1 MLKTDNPLFTS
12 ILDSMS
18 DGQWHSMSKV
28 IKNNS
33 THLSH
38 LSEEDRS
45 ITLVDFFTDLA
56 QEGHILLGN
65 NDSQRF
71 TLDSLIEW
79 REFRGIPQENNI
91 SSPRFFGGVLEDDG
105 WDSSPLR
112 LYDVIHFRAT
122 GEVTQELI
130 QELIGVKGH
139 VTKDVDGLYRIMT
152 IYGNDIYLDL
162 KQWSIDN
169 GYDVFGA
176 RLDKG
181 TYRREINELPTQYF
195 NDLCEFYGKFAHT
208 LLRKNLS
215 SIKRHIPDED
225 DRQQQIYLWIIDAVQ
240 RYNNDTCIPFAAY
253 LSKSLNSWVHDLG
266 RKIYGRSVSDIEL
279 KLSRL
284 TQAFEK
290 QHSREPTYRE
300 IAEIWGEPEEAV
312 RKKLQSVNTVNN
324 IRNVATLD
332 SEDFDIPV
340 IATHDPSQ
348 RIHDDIQQTMISSA
362 LTKAVIDEK
371 AHPAIWLDMYQTT
384 WGGKKQSSIALSM
397 GLDDIE
403 HRKEKVKVQDHMR
416 NLLIREAI

>member
-1 MLKTDNPLFTS
+1 MEEISRLKEEEQEAPAMLKTDNPLFTS
-12 ILDSMS
+12 VLDSMS

-122 GEVTQELI
+122 GEVTQERI

-169 GYDVFGA
+169 GD
-176 RLDKG
+176 R
-181 TYRREINELPTQYF
+181 
-195 NDLCEFYGKFAHT
+195 C
-208 LLRKNLS
+208 S
-215 SIKRHIPDED
+215 SEPD
-225 DRQQQIYLWIIDAVQ
+225 
-240 RYNNDTCIPFAAY
+240 
-253 LSKSLNSWVHDLG
+253 
-266 RKIYGRSVSDIEL
+266 
-279 KLSRL
+279 
-284 TQAFEK
+284 
-290 QHSREPTYRE
+290 
-300 IAEIWGEPEEAV
+300 
-312 RKKLQSVNTVNN
+312 
-324 IRNVATLD
+324 
-332 SEDFDIPV
+332 
-340 IATHDPSQ
+340 
-348 RIHDDIQQTMISSA
+348 
-362 LTKAVIDEK
+362 LTKAHTDERLMNCL
-371 AHPAIWLDMYQTT
+371 PNTSMTFVN
-384 WGGKKQSSIALSM
+384 SM
-397 GLDDIE
+397 GSSPTLCFARTSPASRDTY
-403 HRKEKVKVQDHMR
+403 RMR
-416 NLLIREAI
+416 MTDNSRFTCGS

>member
-1 MLKTDNPLFTS
+1 MLPTEHP
-12 ILDSMS
+12 IYAHVLDSMA

-28 IKNNS
+28 IKNNNK
-33 THLSH
+33 HLSH
-38 LSEEDRS
+38 LSEEDKLA
-45 ITLVDFFTDLA
+45 TLTDFFTDMKE
-56 QEGHILLGN
+56 EGHILLGN
-65 NDSQRF
+65 NESQRF

-79 REFRGIPQENNI
+79 RESRNLPTEKNI
-91 SSPRFFGGVLEDDG
+91 TSPRFFGGVLEDDG
-105 WDSSPLR
+105 WDKAPLR

-122 GEVTQELI
+122 GEVTQESI

-152 IYGNDIYLDL
+152 IYGNDLYVEL
-162 KQWSIDN
+162 KQWSEDN

-181 TYRREINELPTQYF
+181 TYRREINELPPQYF

-215 SIKRHIPDED
+215 SIKKHIPDED

-240 RYNNDTCIPFAAY
+240 RYNHDTCIPFAAY

-290 QHSREPTYRE
+290 QHSREPSYKE
-300 IAEIWGEPEEAV
+300 IAEIWGETEESV

-332 SEDFDIPV
+332 SDDFDIPV
-340 IATHDPSQ
+340 ISHHDPSQ
-348 RIHDDIQQTMISSA
+348 RLHDDIKSTMISSA
-362 LTKAVIDEK
+362 LTKAVIDEN

-384 WGGKKQSSIALSM
+384 WGGKKQSSIALAM
-397 GLDDIE
+397 GLDDSVHTE
-403 HRKEKVKVQDHMR
+403 EKARVENHMK
-416 NLLIREAI
+416 NLLLKEAM

>member
-1 MLKTDNPLFTS
+1 MLPNDNSVFS
-12 ILDSMS
+12 HILDSMA
-18 DGQWHSMSKV
+18 DGQWHSMSK
-28 IKNNS
+28 ILKNNGK
-33 THLSH
+33 HFNNIND
-38 LSEEDRS
+38 EEKT
-45 ITLVDFFTDLA
+45 IICVNFFTDMEK
-56 QEGHILLGN
+56 EGHIIIGN

-71 TLDSLIEW
+71 TLNSLIEW
-79 REFRGIPQENNI
+79 RQLRNLPQENNI
-91 SSPRFFGGVLEDDG
+91 TSPRLFGGVLEDDG
-105 WDSSPLR
+105 WETAPLR
-112 LYDVIHFRAT
+112 VYDVIHFRAT
-122 GEVTQELI
+122 GEVTQKLI

-152 IYGNDIYLDL
+152 IYGNDIYTQL
-162 KQWSIDN
+162 KEWSDKN

-181 TYRREINELPTQYF
+181 TYRRDINELPPMYF

-215 SIKRHIPDED
+215 SIKKHIPDED

-284 TQAFEK
+284 VQAFEK
-290 QHSREPTYRE
+290 QHSREPTYKE
-300 IAEIWGEPEEAV
+300 IAEIWGESEESV
-312 RKKLQSVNTVNN
+312 RKKLQSVTVVNS

-340 IATHDPSQ
+340 VANHDPSQ
-348 RIHDDIQQTMISSA
+348 RIHDDIKQTMISSA
-362 LTKAVIDEK
+362 LTKSVIDQK

-397 GLDDIE
+397 GLE
-403 HRKEKVKVQDHMR
+403 EETHSEEKERVSEQMR
-416 NLLIREAI
+416 ELLMKEAM